1 MLAMNVGVEK
11 YDVGIT
17 QARSGSLGNVHL
29 DLLSGDSAAMPGG
42 ICSSCISLRFTC
54 THLAEKKKRG
64 PKTNTQANFTAVKAI
79 VSSVLSDD
87 SNTFII
93 PENEDSVREILV
105 EIASY
110 VRHLEKELVRA
121 HRQESLVQ
129 YQSSPMV
136 EGDSPSQTG
145 PSPSTEDDDSDY
157 SDGELLSQDMANVRI
172 SRLENRH
179 FGRSSSVFLVAST
192 LELLKHGPAFDK
204 RSEYWVLSP
213 VSLIPLLYDLIR
225 WTPIVGI
232 KYERTRVE
240 EEPMLQFPDNDHLQS
255 LLEAYFTFH
264 HPYQPLLH
272 QASFERS
279 VAEGLHLRDHQ
290 FGALLLAVCS
300 MASKYSDDPR
310 NLPKDS
316 SAVLA
321 LGWRWFQQLKLT
333 TSTFAEPVSLYEL
346 QTYCL
351 QIHFLQTSYQ
361 SETAW
366 ILAGLCI
373 RFAHERGLH
382 RRRDPLEKPTLE
394 RELWKRAFWFLMC
407 VDTVMGTSLG
417 RPSAT
422 SKDDY
427 DLEPL
432 IECDDSAWDNP
443 FIDVSALAP
452 SKTSS
457 SAYWNCLIQLI
468 EILSFTQRT
477 LYSIRKSELVE
488 TMGISDTQWTDNA
501 IRQIDSALNNW
512 SDALPGHLKWDPH
525 GPNNI
530 HLVQSATLHAVYYW
544 IQMHAH
550 RFFIPMLNRGGPV
563 VIKSPSVAICMNAG
577 RSCVNILDAL
587 FKRHRYLTPP
597 LPPALFNASVI
608 SLICLCRTK
617 ELQLQLDRQKEILN
631 IYKCLEI
638 LRELEKR
645 MKSAGRFSDLTQGV
659 VSSGGL
665 QLPFQEPQEPLKRK
679 RETGLEEFFDVN
691 AAGQHPNP
699 QLSPSAINIRT
710 FPDEIGSAHE
720 GPTHVHAQGKFLD
733 VLGPVYGLQ
742 SVAYDSPNP
751 MRSNPSFGSSIPY
764 SPLVDSTRS
773 TTAYAFWKLQV
784 NTWTDR
790 SHAKAYYDP
799 GFTKAEVHRI
809 VNALQLPETIICPE
823 NQITEN
829 RITALCM
836 LFCRDH
842 MDQRLV
848 GLVSKLS
855 DDKTKLTV
863 TGPPSATI
871 YSPAYVFVL
880 ADGIPS
886 FGSKTLI
893 GTGAQPP
900 LDEDAL
906 ANVLSSLPFYWDK
919 WTAAHP
925 GEPVPAPSAISTST
939 QFLGGCFLS
948 LVSM

>member
-530 HLVQSATLHAVYYW
+530 HLVQSATLHA
-544 IQMHAH
+544 
-550 RFFIPMLNRGGPV
+550 
-563 VIKSPSVAICMNAG
+563 
-577 RSCVNILDAL
+577 
-587 FKRHRYLTPP
+587 RHRYLTPP

-733 VLGPVYGLQ
+733 VLGPVHGLQ
-742 SVAYDSPNP
+742 SNAIE
-751 MRSNPSFGSSIPY
+751 PSFGSSIPY
-764 SPLVDSTRS
+764 SPLVDSTRNEV
-773 TTAYAFWKLQV
+773 YLEEWDAF
-784 NTWTDR
+784 
-790 SHAKAYYDP
+790 
-799 GFTKAEVHRI
+799 I
-809 VNALQLPETIICPE
+809 
-823 NQITEN
+823 
-829 RITALCM
+829 
-836 LFCRDH
+836 
-842 MDQRLV
+842 
-848 GLVSKLS
+848 
-855 DDKTKLTV
+855 
-863 TGPPSATI
+863 
-871 YSPAYVFVL
+871 
-880 ADGIPS
+880 
-886 FGSKTLI
+886 
-893 GTGAQPP
+893 
-900 LDEDAL
+900 
-906 ANVLSSLPFYWDK
+906 ANVD
-919 WTAAHP
+919 
-925 GEPVPAPSAISTST
+925 
-939 QFLGGCFLS
+939 QFLGYGNFTF
-948 LVSM
+948 